1 MVSRNLKK
9 ALQVA
14 VSVMKENRTSID
26 GVTIECHAKNFDATV
41 GEWRVSVHSD
51 LTMSIYW
58 KGRFVAD
65 HIEYGDE
72 VEFILDEEFYE
83 LGLYPV
89 LFCTMN
95 DVLYDNERDF
105 LRDRTKLEE
114 LYNFIM
120 NRSSRRRK
128 A

>member
-41 GEWRVSVHSD
+41 GEWRVSIHND

-58 KGRFVAD
+58 QGRFVAD
-65 HIEYGDE
+65 NIEYEDE
-72 VEFILDEEFYE
+72 VEFILDDEFYE
-83 LGLYPV
+83 LGLYPD
-89 LFCTMN
+89 LFCTLN
-95 DVLYDNERDF
+95 DVLYDCGKDF
-105 LRDRTKLEE
+105 FKDRKKLEE
-114 LYNFIM
+114 LYNLLKD
-120 NRSSRRRK
+120 RSSRRRT